1 MEGWLKESKT
11 RAMMT
16 AAQCIQ
22 DSPCTV
28 PSLTN
33 DGNDAYVCMLGRQ
46 KELSQIAMM
55 HPKQ

>member
-1 MEGWLKESKT
+1 MI
-11 RAMMT
+11 

-28 PSLTN
+28 PFLAN
-33 DGNDAYVCMLGRQ
+33 DGNDAYVCIRGGQ
-46 KELSQIAMM
+46 KEFSQVATM